1 LYDALWD
8 SLTRMQRREGRRAV
22 VVLSDGRDEN
32 NPGTAPGSLRTASE
46 VLDLIRQANATIFT
60 IGLGPQVDRPFL
72 ERLAELS
79 GGESYFPVAVENLR
93 ADYRR
98 VVENLRRR
106 YVVSY
111 TSTDSARDGAWREVQ
126 IQSRSSDVVVT
137 SRGGYFAP
145 ER

>member
-1 LYDALWD
+1 
-8 SLTRMQRREGRRAV
+8 MQRIEGRRAV
-22 VVLSDGRDEN
+22 VVMSDGRDEN
-32 NPGTAPGSLRTASE
+32 NPGTAPGSVRTVDD
-46 VLDLIRQANATIFT
+46 VLNLIRQANATIFT

-79 GGESYFPVAVENLR
+79 GGESYFPVVVENLR
-93 ADYRR
+93 DEFRS
-98 VVENLRRR
+98 VVGSLRRR

-111 TSTDSARDGAWREVQ
+111 TSTDGARDGAWRDVQ
-126 IQSRSSDVVVT
+126 IRSRSSDVVVT